1 MQNDPIGAILKFDPI
16 GVILQNLTLDDV
28 HRKIT
33 RHLVKKS
40 MTYKVQFPRS
50 DHNCSKSQNSCFVS
64 NGVILH
70 QIFFLNI
77 FLESLWNYLF
87 TDVKYDPI
95 GATLGFDPIGVIL
108 QNLTPHNVRRK
119 ISRHLVKKSN
129 QNIVRFSRNRG
140 FKIWPVITGKPVI
153 WFLTNPVEGT

>member
-70 QIFFLNI
+70 QIFFTII
-77 FLESLWNYLF
+77 FLESQWNYF
-87 TDVKYDPI
+87 STDVQNDI
-95 GATLGFDPIGVIL
+95 IWVILRFNPIGVIL
-108 QNLTPHNVRRK
+108 KNLTPQNFCQK
-119 ISRHLVKKSN
+119 NSRHLVKKSN

-140 FKIWPVITGKPVI
+140 FKIWPVI

>member
-1 MQNDPIGAILKFDPI
+1 MQYDPIEAILKFDPI
-16 GVILQNLTLDDV
+16 SVILHNLTLDDV

-33 RHLVKKS
+33 IHLVKKS
-40 MTYKVQFPRS
+40 MKYKVQLPKS
-50 DHNCSKSQNSCFVS
+50 DHNCSESKNSCLVS

-70 QIFFLNI
+70 QIFFSNI

-87 TDVKYDPI
+87 TDVQYDPI

-108 QNLTPHNVRRK
+108 QNLTPHNVWQK
-119 ISRHLVKKSN
+119 ISRHLMKKSN